1 MPKFVCNHCGC
12 ENTVE
17 SDRSPKAHRHFFAC
31 VKAAFDNWPLKHTFL
46 PSCEEH
52 LRAYLLV
59 QAEHCNVIG
68 QNLHDEADIMR
79 VADFT
84 ERLLAAVRHFGGYGF
99 VDVVSRKSIAVR
111 YPRSIAFREIG
122 QKAFHEIAQRV
133 FEIIEVEVGV
143 PVDQLVREHEA
154 AA

>member
-1 MPKFVCNHCGC
+1 M
-12 ENTVE
+12 
-17 SDRSPKAHRHFFAC
+17 
-31 VKAAFDNWPLKHTFL
+31 

-68 QNLHDEADIMR
+68 QNLHDEADILR

-99 VDVVSRKSIAVR
+99 VEVVSRKSIAVR
-111 YPRSIAFREIG
+111 YPRSIAFREVD
-122 QKAFHEIAQRV
+122 QKAFQAISQRV
-133 FEIIEVEVGV
+133 FEIIEAEIGV
-143 PVDQLVREHEA
+143 PVDQLVVGHEA